1 MSVWGSQGL
10 VVVKGMVLGEQ
21 QQLVMVWGQ
30 LLVKVGFHLLPPCT
44 AAGEDWV
51 VKMWVTYWCVPEME
65 ELGGNTPGLSQG
77 WSTG

>member
-30 LLVKVGFHLLPPCT
+30 LLVKVGFHLLAP
-44 AAGEDWV
+44 
-51 VKMWVTYWCVPEME
+51 
-65 ELGGNTPGLSQG
+65 
-77 WSTG
+77 